1 MPLRIPWCLF
11 DVRRRSYIGGW
22 CRENKKKNEK
32 EQFGSALIEVVIAFP
47 LRLFREGL
55 WRDDFHLIS
64 SWLIRYK
71 NFKFVSAQV
80 FTRLRLVR

>member
-1 MPLRIPWCLF
+1 MPLRIPWWLF

-47 LRLFREGL
+47 LRLLGKGYEGMI
-55 WRDDFHLIS
+55 FHLIS